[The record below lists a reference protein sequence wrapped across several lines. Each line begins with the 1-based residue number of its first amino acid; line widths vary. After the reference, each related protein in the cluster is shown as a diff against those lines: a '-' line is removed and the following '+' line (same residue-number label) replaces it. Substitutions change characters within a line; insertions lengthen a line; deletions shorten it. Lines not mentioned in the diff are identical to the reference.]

1 MSEVIKHLD
10 TAERAA
16 LDTQVDAVA
25 RAPTPQV
32 DARSGEQFVF
42 VAHFDGT
49 NNDKDN
55 LKLSGNPLPTN
66 VAELWSQME
75 PRAKDNHNFKTH
87 YYRGVGA
94 DRGARGFADA
104 LAPTAEIKDT
114 ARQAYAHFEREASD
128 WLRAHPEA
136 TPADS
141 LKVMATAFSR
151 GVGTA
156 AVFSQL
162 LYEKGL
168 SDPRTGNNLIPPGQL
183 GLAGAMVFDPVTTGY
198 DGNSAFSPTSKNI
211 TVVRAQNEYRTWFK
225 GVDHSHHPGA
235 TTVEV
240 MGNHCNIGGG
250 LDHGIAARVLEAST
264 EWFRTSGLPIADV
277 RAQSRYDGRA
287 TIHHERDIPYTDDI
301 ARAGRSPVAR
311 ALSPLGSVMADVV
324 AQTADYP
331 VTHNPRQGLNAKRQ
345 LASTALEETTR
356 ASDGWKVFHS
366 AGGTVWRKTYPG
378 HGGQPVSAVMVERR
392 EGNQPPG
399 LVDFHLF
406 QDDGHG
412 HTRRMLHRKL
422 PPGSGEPLRH
432 SLDQRLTPPPY
443 PEPTRVRE
451 GARTTIPH
459 DADPLATAELFRD
472 QLGSRLRELG
482 MSKTQTNTLAAAS
495 VALQARY
502 AEQGPATAF
511 RLSKDASS
519 IAMQQE
525 HPPLRE
531 IRVAQALGASEQ
543 AHWQHTTQAR
553 TAREAVPSAPMP
565 SAAAPAQERPV
576 TKVA

>member
-1 MSEVIKHLD
+1 M
-10 TAERAA
+10 T
-16 LDTQVDAVA
+16 
-25 RAPTPQV
+25 
-32 DARSGEQFVF
+32 
-42 VAHFDGT
+42 
-49 NNDKDN
+49 
-55 LKLSGNPLPTN
+55 
-66 VAELWSQME
+66 
-75 PRAKDNHNFKTH
+75 
-87 YYRGVGA
+87 
-94 DRGARGFADA
+94 
-104 LAPTAEIKDT
+104 
-114 ARQAYAHFEREASD
+114 
-128 WLRAHPEA
+128 
-136 TPADS
+136 
-141 LKVMATAFSR
+141 TAFSR

-198 DGNSAFSPTSKNI
+198 NGNSAFSPTSKNI

-277 RAQSRYDGRA
+277 RAQSRYGGRA
-287 TIHHERDIPYTDDI
+287 TVHHERDIPYTDDI

-311 ALSPLGSVMADVV
+311 ALSPLGSVMADVA

-331 VTHNPRQGLNAKRQ
+331 VTHDPRQGLNAKRQ

-378 HGGQPVSAVMVERR
+378 NGGQPVSAVMVERR

-432 SLDQRLTPPPY
+432 SLDQRLTPPAY
-443 PEPTRVRE
+443 PEPARVRE
-451 GARTTIPH
+451 GARTTTPH
-459 DADPLATAELFRD
+459 DADPLATAELFKD
-472 QLGSRLRELG
+472 QLGPRLRELG

-495 VALQARY
+495 VALQARH

-531 IRVAQALGASEQ
+531 IRVAQALGVSEQ
-543 AHWQHTTQAR
+543 AHWQHAAKATA
-553 TAREAVPSAPMP
+553 AREALPSAPMP